1 MKLLSLAI
9 SNRHSHER
17 SGRAGR
23 CGAMALLGLAA
34 ALSCVQAVAQTAYPN
49 KPIKVIVGIAAG
61 SVTDVVMRAAA
72 QELSTRLG
80 QPVLID
86 NKPGGNM
93 IIGAEACAKA
103 PADGYTLC
111 VLGVDAL
118 SSNPFTFDKLPYDPD
133 KDFRP
138 VTNLFFVREALVAAA
153 AVPANTVAELRAL
166 ALAKPGSLNFGTLG
180 PDSSPDLFLGWL
192 RDKWKT
198 DMTAVPYKGGG
209 PIATAL
215 IAGEIQ
221 LSSMGM
227 GNFVGGIQGGRIKAL
242 AIGGQ
247 KRVALFPDVPTMAEA
262 GLGDYSVR
270 PWWGL
275 VVPAGTPDAVVA
287 RLNAEFVK
295 LFSEAKFGEFMD
307 GRFLETSVGPVE
319 GFAAF
324 LKTDR
329 ERSGQVIKAAK
340 QAKR

>member
-1 MKLLSLAI
+1 MTTQLGRVLHGALASLVLVA
-9 SNRHSHER
+9 
-17 SGRAGR
+17 AQ
-23 CGAMALLGLAA
+23 AL
-34 ALSCVQAVAQTAYPN
+34 AQPAYPT

-72 QELSTRLG
+72 QELTGRLG

-86 NKPGGNM
+86 NRPGGNM
-93 IIGAEACAKA
+93 VIGAEACAKSA
-103 PADGYTLC
+103 PDGYTLC

-118 SSNPFTFDKLPYDPD
+118 SSNPYTFDKLPYDPD

-138 VTNLFFVREALVAAA
+138 VTNLFFVREALVANSAL
-153 AVPANTVAELRAL
+153 PASSVAELRAL
-166 ALAKPGSLNFGTLG
+166 ASAKPGTLNFGTLG

-192 RDKWKT
+192 REQWKT

-221 LSSMGM
+221 LSSMGL
-227 GNFVGGIQGGRIKAL
+227 GNFVGGIQGGRLKAL

-247 KRVALFPDVPTMAEA
+247 KRVAQFPDVPTMAEA

-275 VVPAGTPDAVVA
+275 VVPAGTPDAIVA
-287 RLNAEFVK
+287 RLNTEFVK
-295 LFSEAKFGEFMD
+295 LFSESKFGEFMD
-307 GRFLETSVGPVE
+307 SRFLETSVSTSE
-319 GFAAF
+319 SFAAF
-324 LKTDR
+324 LKSDR
-329 ERSGQVIKAAK
+329 DRAGQIIKAAK
-340 QAKR
+340 KR